1 MSLSDQQFKS
11 KIITNY
17 IVYIEQDISKKE
29 HLCNHY
35 IWCIN
40 FCYWTHIFLSGISLI
55 MSSSTLVVFNVSDK
69 SINPFICITSI
80 VNAGSLFLDFIL
92 NKIQQKLTV
101 QKSIKKRMQKYK
113 MQLQEMISE
122 IITDSIITNEELKQV
137 NLFMSEYEKQKSL
150 IVQDLIIEDKPV
162 IKT

>member
-1 MSLSDQQFKS
+1 
-11 KIITNY
+11 
-17 IVYIEQDISKKE
+17 
-29 HLCNHY
+29 
-35 IWCIN
+35 
-40 FCYWTHIFLSGISLI
+40 